1 MKLYNSVGPNPQ
13 VVRMFIAEKGL
24 DIPKQEVDLMGGEN
38 RRPPFN
44 STVNVA
50 GQLPA
55 LGLDNGKTISE
66 ITAICEY
73 LEEVGKGPALI
84 GATPEERAETRMWV
98 RRIDL
103 NICEPMANGFRAAEG
118 RAIFAN
124 RIKLVGADGAKELK
138 EIARDRSGPGSSA
151 PRPGPAPRPEAG
163 QSGLPVAVDTAAGGP
178 GRAPAPFGD
187 ERNQGCLPSARSPRW
202 PCRSPPGL

>member
-13 VVRMFIAEKGL
+13 VVRMFIAEKGM

-84 GATPEERAETRMWV
+84 GATPEERAETR
-98 RRIDL
+98 
-103 NICEPMANGFRAAEG
+103 
-118 RAIFAN
+118 
-124 RIKLVGADGAKELK
+124 
-138 EIARDRSGPGSSA
+138 IARSLSVPL
-151 PRPGPAPRPEAG
+151 
-163 QSGLPVAVDTAAGGP
+163 QK
-178 GRAPAPFGD
+178 
-187 ERNQGCLPSARSPRW
+187 
-202 PCRSPPGL
+202 